1 MLSVGSTVSC
11 KLYPLVM
18 TNSSPWKPWPIEI
31 DGLPWFTELKNG
43 AGFQGYVTNN
53 QMLID
58 VESDHSGQ

>member
-1 MLSVGSTVSC
+1 
-11 KLYPLVM
+11 M